1 MLGRIFPFW
10 SLTCGISTNCLEEEE
25 ENELLVIKEL
35 SPALAAVNI
44 SVVAEFSF
52 YGANL

>member
-1 MLGRIFPFW
+1 MLGRIFTFW
-10 SLTCGISTNCLEEEE
+10 SLTCGISTNCLEEEKM
-25 ENELLVIKEL
+25 NYLLSIEL

>member
-1 MLGRIFPFW
+1 MLGRIFTFW
-10 SLTCGISTNCLEEEE
+10 SLTCGISTNCLEEE